1 MLKNNKSIRHELL
14 AFMLALV
21 MIIGVIPLNV
31 IAEQLDVKKN
41 SIKSDIIIKNK
52 DDSDI
57 RLNGE
62 NEEETARQFT
72 VTFNPNGGGGS
83 IPCKNQGR

>member
-72 VTFNPNGGGGS
+72 ATFNPNGGGG
-83 IPCKNQGR
+83 QYTL